1 MKGKNNITK
10 KEKMKMIGLRYRKFD
25 INDFYFEKINNHNK
39 AYVLGVMYS
48 DGYLVKEGTGTKKIG
63 IDSID
68 KDWLENIAKD
78 MNFTGEI
85 VELKGKRNGF
95 NSQKTMYRFKISSPK
110 LYDDLIKLGCFE
122 HKTNILKF
130 PTEKQ
135 VPIKFLNSFIA
146 GYLDGDGSLSIITE
160 KSGYKRFR
168 MSFTGTH
175 ELINGIQK
183 YFNSNLKDIERFPER
198 KKNNTSICYS
208 GILNVYEKISLLY
221 KDTSI
226 RMPRKYKIY
235 LEMSKDSRVK

>member
-1 MKGKNNITK
+1 
-10 KEKMKMIGLRYRKFD
+10 
-25 INDFYFEKINNHNK
+25 
-39 AYVLGVMYS
+39 
-48 DGYLVKEGTGTKKIG
+48 
-63 IDSID
+63 
-68 KDWLENIAKD
+68 
-78 MNFTGEI
+78 
-85 VELKGKRNGF
+85 
-95 NSQKTMYRFKISSPK
+95 MYRFKISSPK
-110 LYDDLIKLGCFE
+110 MYDDLIRLGCFE

-130 PTEKQ
+130 PTEEQ
-135 VPIKFLNSFIA
+135 VPTEFLNSFIA

-160 KSGYKRFR
+160 KNGYKKFR

-175 ELINGIQK
+175 ELIDGIQK

-198 KKNNTSICYS
+198 EKNNTSIFYS